1 MIDGFPMTETIQHR
15 DLVGC
20 MAEWVRQ
27 RYVSLYSFSV
37 LVDVPTQPGSP
48 RVDMIGGYRPDL
60 LAQDSPVTTRVI
72 GEAKTRRGLRSARAV
87 AQARAFVGYLGL
99 VQCQGLFVLCVPRSA
114 TAEARSLARKL
125 LLETHYAVPV
135 CVLDD
140 VGRAT
145 IHSEA
150 SWR

>member
-1 MIDGFPMTETIQHR
+1 MTETIQHR
-15 DLVGC
+15 DLVRY

-27 RYVSLYSFSV
+27 RYASLYSFSV

-60 LAQDSPVTTRVI
+60 LAQDSPVTMKVI
-72 GEAKTRRGLRSARAV
+72 GEAKTRRGLRTARTV

-99 VQCQGLFVLCVPRSA
+99 AQTQGLFVLCVPRNS

-125 LLETHYAVPV
+125 LLETRYAVPI

-140 VGRAT
+140 LGRAT
-145 IHSEA
+145 VHGNE
-150 SWR
+150 SWRCG